1 MMYWMRRVFWIL
13 GLWVCL
19 LLAGC
24 QTPEK
29 NVKGDAVDEG
39 YTVIDARGTAV
50 YLPRKPQRILT
61 GNLTYDTI
69 VAGLVPPDHLA
80 AVNILDTDPQASF
93 FAEEAEKV
101 PVKIYTFTSIPLETI
116 IKTAP
121 DLIIVP
127 TWIAMDHVETYRE
140 LGYPVLVC
148 QGPDSIEE
156 AKAAI
161 RLVAQALR
169 EEAAGEKVVA
179 EMDRQLAEIDTVLA
193 SRTDRRPMGMLISQ
207 MQSYGGP
214 GSMYDELCTRA
225 RIENGIAAAGLK
237 NGEFLSKELVVKA
250 NPDFFLAPEP
260 READRYGAEA
270 FREKFLSDPA
280 LAELP
285 AVHQV
290 RFIPSRYLYG
300 SSQNLVYA
308 IKGLANAAYG
318 DIFDM
323 KDEHLIRGY

>member
-69 VAGLVPPDHLA
+69 VAGLVPTDHLA

-169 EEAAGEKVVA
+169 EEAAGEKIVA

-193 SRTDRRPMGMLISQ
+193 ARTDRRPMGMLISQ
-207 MQSYGGP
+207 MQSYGGI
-214 GSMYDELCTRA
+214 D
-225 RIENGIAAAGLK
+225 
-237 NGEFLSKELVVKA
+237 V
-250 NPDFFLAPEP
+250 
-260 READRYGAEA
+260 
-270 FREKFLSDPA
+270 
-280 LAELP
+280 
-285 AVHQV
+285 
-290 RFIPSRYLYG
+290 
-300 SSQNLVYA
+300 
-308 IKGLANAAYG
+308 
-318 DIFDM
+318 
-323 KDEHLIRGY
+323 